1 MLVQSLRN
9 NSTHNAYAKQEILQ
23 EAETVFLSQC
33 WHSKSIPPSVS
44 SCAATAD
51 AAAVVAL
58 PRGRGRNPA
67 LLVDDAEVAIL
78 RMRLDIWLVG
88 NTRAATETGWL
99 EELDNNETSLAAE
112 AAMTFASLVR
122 LPVVRGKDI
131 PAYITTN

>member
-9 NSTHNAYAKQEILQ
+9 NSTHNAYEKQEILQ

-67 LLVDDAEVAIL
+67 LLVDDAEVTIL
-78 RMRLDIWLVG
+78 RRRLDIWLVG
-88 NTRAATETGWL
+88 NTTAATETGWL

-122 LPVVRGKDI
+122 LPVVKGKI
-131 PAYITTN
+131 YRRI